1 MNNAQVAVLVGSHRR
16 ESINAKLAQT
26 QHSQVEWSAG
36 RLPAPLNGDPVG
48 NDTLIQIYLPSAR
61 RNSLHPNWSAP
72 CLQGPSSNTPSPD
85 STEVE
90 PARLRSRS
98 RMYATA
104 GRYAVLAKPK
114 RAHEM
119 RCVSVRQPTAPRAST
134 RPIHYVGARLARS
147 KKV

>member
-114 RAHEM
+114 TRA
-119 RCVSVRQPTAPRAST
+119 RNAVRVGSSTHRSASFHASDSLCWSALST
-134 RPIHYVGARLARS
+134 
-147 KKV
+147 K